1 MNQTNHLAQQI
12 ALWGDR
18 LRDISAMGL
27 RFSQGVYDQANYR
40 AIQDMAIEMQALSG
54 GELPEALEPLRVP
67 VFNRPTPL
75 VTGDA
80 AIFDQQERILLI
92 RRADNGLWAMPG
104 GALEV
109 GETPAEGVLRE
120 ALEETGWRCEAVAL
134 IGVFDSRF
142 CGSVTRN
149 HLYHFQFLCRPL
161 AHESGAPGANAP
173 SHANEVL
180 ETAWFAEAE
189 LPATLDPGHVRRIPA
204 AFRFFHGE
212 IPTYFDPPET
222 RLR

>member
-1 MNQTNHLAQQI
+1 MNHTNHLAQQL

-27 RFSQGVYDQANYR
+27 RFSRSVYDQANYR
-40 AIQDMAIEMQALSG
+40 AIQDIAIAMQALSG
-54 GELPEALEPLRVP
+54 GELPEVLEPLRVP
-67 VFNRPTPL
+67 LFNRPTPL
-75 VTGDA
+75 ATGDA
-80 AIFDQQERILLI
+80 AVIDAQERILLI

-134 IGVFDSRF
+134 MGVFDSRY

-161 AHESGAPGANAP
+161 VQETGAPGMGAP
-173 SHANEVL
+173 SHANEVF
-180 ETAWFAEAE
+180 ETGWFAEAD
-189 LPATLDPGHVRRIPA
+189 LPATLDRGHLRRIPA
-204 AFRFFHGE
+204 AFRFFRGE
-212 IPTYFDPPET
+212 IATFFDPPG
-222 RLR
+222 L